1 MKSPTILPLSELD
14 SGDSG
19 TVVEISG
26 GLGVRKRVEA
36 MGIRPGKSITKISG
50 MFMRGPVVA
59 RVDRM
64 QVAIGWGMARKII
77 VQINHE

>member
-1 MKSPTILPLSELD
+1 MKKPSKKSLSDMD

-26 GLGVRKRVEA
+26 GLGVNRRVEA
-36 MGIRPGKSITKISG
+36 MGIRPGKRITKISG

-64 QVAIGWGMARKII
+64 QVAIGWGMAKKII
-77 VQINHE
+77 VQTNQE